1 MKYLTENDWKLL
13 RSKSRRI
20 VFAAQQLIVA
30 VNSRPAALFSLVR
43 GSVVIEVLRGAPI
56 AKLSPGDIFGE
67 MAFVEDSVASAS
79 VVAETEAE
87 VDAIDV
93 NDIKEVFNL
102 YPHLE
107 ARFYKSIALML
118 SQRLRQTSG
127 MLTRTKSQTQN
138 V

>member
-1 MKYLTENDWKLL
+1 MKYLTENDWALL
-13 RSKSRRI
+13 RSKSSRMTY
-20 VFAAQQLIVA
+20 AAQQLIVA
-30 VNSRPAALFSLVR
+30 VNSRPTALFVLVR
-43 GSVVIEVLRGAPI
+43 GSVTIEVQRGTPI
-56 AKLSPGDIFGE
+56 ARLSPGDIFGE